1 MGVALNIYLNHSKRS
16 EELWSIAKKIPK
28 DKELN
33 KLLQELYNYEENIGS
48 GPIGGYNKWEE
59 EDFENYE
66 EFIHSLNEDLAV
78 LWNSVFNIKIGR
90 KGLEIGHWTR
100 LRYFTE
106 NEEIQNIFKRIVNFI
121 GSIFNSDQ
129 VIYGADSAYRTE
141 MIGIKIIEGEDFES
155 IKKWLQDN
163 GVRKANSIAEITR
176 KVDDKYYESD
186 GYYWE
191 ELKYNKSR

>member
-1 MGVALNIYLNHSKRS
+1 MGVALNIYLNHKKSQ
-16 EELWSIAKKIPK
+16 EELWSIVEKIPK
-28 DKELN
+28 DVELN
-33 KLLQELYNYEENIGS
+33 NLLQELYSYEERIG
-48 GPIGGYNKWEE
+48 GPPIGGYEKWEM

-66 EFIHSLNEDLAV
+66 EFILCLEEYLAV

-90 KGLEIGHWTR
+90 KGLEIGHWTK

-106 NEEIQNIFKRIVNFI
+106 NKEIQNIFKKIVCLL
-121 GSIFNSDQ
+121 GRIFNSEE

-186 GYYWE
+186 GYYWQKLE
-191 ELKYNKSR
+191 CNN